1 MLRHT
6 SLCPGL
12 CCCSSPT
19 GGKCKNIIFI
29 ERWLERNWILSWNCV
44 EASDSSPSLVRLNS
58 HCEWPSADECI
69 LLMETDP
76 GSEQWCGVY
85 CVGCFCRTWNS
96 EPLVAR
102 FLFVSDS
109 WLMLFISHSWSH
121 GQSWLMTRFTCL
133 QSDRRSDCSFFFCGG
148 WPAAVMFH
156 QKMGSP
162 LSVPRVVWGLWWWFP
177 LLFPE
182 AELPLTLWQHSPP
195 ALGFLLLLCDRRQ
208 DAVRSLHFLKKIR
221 LAGRR
226 VNVYLR
232 NMCSPVDLRPSSTLS
247 HSPDSDS
254 LKCASLLAQ

>member
-1 MLRHT
+1 MI
-6 SLCPGL
+6 
-12 CCCSSPT
+12 
-19 GGKCKNIIFI
+19 GKK
-29 ERWLERNWILSWNCV
+29 
-44 EASDSSPSLVRLNS
+44 LNS
-58 HCEWPSADECI
+58 QLKLCRSFWLFPLVSETEQSLWMAECSRVHSADGNWPWI
-69 LLMETDP
+69 RTVM
-76 GSEQWCGVY
+76 WGVY

-96 EPLVAR
+96 EPLVTR

-121 GQSWLMTRFTCL
+121 DQSWLMTRFTCL

-162 LSVPRVVWGLWWWFP
+162 LSIPRVVWGLWWWFP

>member
-1 MLRHT
+1 
-6 SLCPGL
+6 
-12 CCCSSPT
+12 
-19 GGKCKNIIFI
+19 
-29 ERWLERNWILSWNCV
+29 
-44 EASDSSPSLVRLNS
+44 
-58 HCEWPSADECI
+58 
-69 LLMETDP
+69 METDP

-85 CVGCFCRTWNS
+85 IV
-96 EPLVAR
+96 LD
-102 FLFVSDS
+102 VSVVLETLS
-109 WLMLFISHSWSH
+109 LWSH
-121 GQSWLMTRFTCL
+121 GSYSSLIPDWSHDQSWLMTRFTCL